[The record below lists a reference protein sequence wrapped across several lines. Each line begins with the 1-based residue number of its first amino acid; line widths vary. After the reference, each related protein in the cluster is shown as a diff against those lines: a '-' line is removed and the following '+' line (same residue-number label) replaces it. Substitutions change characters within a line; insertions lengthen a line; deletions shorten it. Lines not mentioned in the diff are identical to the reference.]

1 MEKNKIKKLII
12 LSVFLPM
19 IGLGQK
25 SFDLGLLFGPSIN
38 GITGPNAFNSGY
50 TVTFVKGINGSYD
63 LNHNMSINSKI
74 LLHNKGYT
82 VNSTDYNGN
91 VTRSRYVDR
100 NISLPITFQYNIG
113 KNKEYIINT
122 GIFTALEYKSSG
134 IYVFNPNFGVILG
147 GGYLYPIGEKVNLN
161 IELSSH
167 YQLYETKILT
177 SQIYNNTKSISFT
190 SLIGISYNIET
201 K

>member
-1 MEKNKIKKLII
+1 MEKNKIKKLIL
-12 LSVFLPM
+12 LSVFLPI

-25 SFDLGLLFGPSIN
+25 SFDLGFMVGPSIN
-38 GITGPNAFNSGY
+38 GITGGNASNRGY
-50 TVTFVKGINGSYD
+50 TVTFVKGINGSYN
-63 LNHNMSINSKI
+63 LNDNMSINSKI

-82 VNSTDYNGN
+82 VKSENNGN
-91 VTRSRYVDR
+91 VTRTRYVDQ

-122 GIFTALEYKSSG
+122 GIFAALEYKSSG
-134 IYVFNPNFGVILG
+134 SYVFNPNIGIILA

-167 YQLYETKILT
+167 YQLYETKRLT
-177 SQIYNNTKSISFT
+177 SQIFNNTKSISFT
-190 SLIGISYNIET
+190 SLIGISYSVET